1 MTLYIAAGIVFLI
14 HIIFI
19 LLIRNN
25 ADNMKLKRE
34 YGEVVQAKVISWKA
48 VSGRPTRYIIKV
60 EFERDE
66 KKENKIL
73 VTSERFA
80 KKYEYEKNA
89 QIVIVPN
96 SKKVFF
102 EEEDGNSRNIALF
115 FFLII
120 SLSIFVNI
128 VIVLLFNSLD
138 QKNEKMIAGY
148 VYDYAYHNR
157 KLTIDEFEQFDYDT
171 TYGEIVEALGEE
183 NGNVGSGS
191 FYPYYELLGGKY
203 AIIRFYPELNH
214 IRSIDIANKYRVLY
228 SILPSKIPHK
238 EIEQKEK
245 EIALA
250 KQYEMN
256 IILDLLRVKEWVK
269 PLPLKENDEPLG
281 EYSAGELKKYADY
294 DWNIKIDYQFE
305 DYESLNGE
313 PLFQSIKI
321 YKDNVEAGYG
331 LITWSG
337 FTIIDSELIAAE

>member
-1 MTLYIAAGIVFLI
+1 MNKKKVIFLI
-14 HIIFI
+14 VTLVGTALIILFFYS
-19 LLIRNN
+19 
-25 ADNMKLKRE
+25 
-34 YGEVVQAKVISWKA
+34 YGSE
-48 VSGRPTRYIIKV
+48 
-60 EFERDE
+60 
-66 KKENKIL
+66 
-73 VTSERFA
+73 SER
-80 KKYEYEKNA
+80 
-89 QIVIVPN
+89 
-96 SKKVFF
+96 
-102 EEEDGNSRNIALF
+102 
-115 FFLII
+115 
-120 SLSIFVNI
+120 
-128 VIVLLFNSLD
+128 
-138 QKNEKMIAGY
+138 MIAGY
-148 VYDYAYHNR
+148 VYDYSYHNR

-203 AIIRFYPELNH
+203 AIIRFYPGLDH

-238 EIEQKEK
+238 EMEQKEK

-281 EYSAGELKKYADY
+281 EYSAEELKKYADY

-331 LITWSG
+331 LVTWSG